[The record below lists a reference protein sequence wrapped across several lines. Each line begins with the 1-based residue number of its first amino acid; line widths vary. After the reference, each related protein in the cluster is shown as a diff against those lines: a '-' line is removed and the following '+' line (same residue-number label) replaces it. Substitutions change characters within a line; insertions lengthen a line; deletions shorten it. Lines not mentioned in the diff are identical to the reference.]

1 MSQWQDLEK
10 KYYMTTGRRVPLTL
24 VRGEG
29 QRVWD
34 EEGNEYLDFV
44 GGWAVDTLGHC
55 HPVLVEAIEKQAR
68 TLIQASNQ
76 FYTIPQVKIAQLLVE
91 NSCFDRVYFANSGA
105 EANEA
110 AIKLARKYGKLHR
123 RGAYEII
130 TALNSFHGRT
140 LSTVA
145 ATGQTHYQ
153 EPYLP
158 MPAGFVHVPYN
169 DVEAIQQATNEKTCA
184 VLLEPVQGEG
194 GVNIPDPS
202 YLKAVREWCDKQGLL
217 LILDEIQTGIGRLGT
232 LFGYEQFGVEPDV
245 ITLAK
250 GLGGGVPV
258 SAILAKQAAAVFTP
272 GDHGST
278 YGGNPLA
285 CAAAYAVVNYV
296 IETHVTDNVRKS
308 GGLMLDGL
316 RQLKR
321 EFPFVEDARGMGLLQ
336 ALQFDQ
342 DIAGDVLTAALRN
355 RLLLNAVRPNTL
367 RFMPPL
373 VTTAAEIEEGLGKL
387 RKSIQDV
394 ATAKRL

>member
-34 EEGNEYLDFV
+34 EDGNEYLDFV

-123 RGAYEII
+123 KGAYEII
-130 TALNSFHGRT
+130 TAMNSFHGRT

-145 ATGQTHYQ
+145 ATGQPHYQ

-184 VLLEPVQGEG
+184 VLLEPIQGEG
-194 GVNIPDPS
+194 GVNIPDPG
-202 YLKAVREWCDKQGLL
+202 YLKGVREWCDKQGLL
-217 LILDEIQTGIGRLGT
+217 LILDEIQTGVGRLGT

-245 ITLAK
+245 MTLAK

-258 SAILAKQAAAVFTP
+258 SAILAKQNAAVFTP

-308 GGLMLDGL
+308 GGLLLDGL
-316 RQLKR
+316 QQLKR
-321 EFPFVEDARGMGLLQ
+321 EFPFVVEARGMGLLQ
-336 ALQFDQ
+336 ALQFNQ
-342 DIAGDVLTAALRN
+342 DIAPDVLTAALGN

-387 RKSIQDV
+387 RKSIQEV
-394 ATAKRL
+394 AKAKGL